1 MSQNKSDKRYLT
13 LSDAFKRRFGKKVF
27 KVPLDGGFTC
37 PNKDGSKGVGGCI
50 YCSPSGSGDFTAGKD
65 VDLKRQFFTIKRRME
80 NKWPGAYTMPY
91 FQANT
96 NTYAPVE
103 TLKPMFEAALDF
115 DDSVVGI
122 AIATRCDALGE
133 DVIDLLDTINKIKPI
148 QLEIGLQTIHEESA
162 TFINRGHTLQCFDEA
177 VKALRKRNIE
187 VVVHIINGLPG
198 ETKKDMLETLK
209 HLNTLDINGIKIH
222 MLHIMEKTAL
232 AKVYREEPFHML
244 TLEEYVDIVTT
255 QIEHLNPD
263 VVIHRLSG
271 DAPRDTLIAPEW
283 TLKKFVVMNEIDK
296 MLRKKDTRQGI
307 YFNK

>member
-13 LSDAFKRRFGKKVF
+13 LSDAFKKRFGKKVF

-103 TLKPMFEAALDF
+103 TLKPMFEAALAF

-133 DVIDLLDTINKIKPI
+133 DVIDLLDTINKIKPV

-162 TFINRGHTLQCFDEA
+162 TFINRGHTLECFDEA
-177 VKALRKRNIE
+177 VKALRKKNIE

-232 AKVYREEPFHML
+232 AKVYREKPFHML

-283 TLKKFVVMNEIDK
+283 TLRKFVVMNEIDK

>member
-13 LSDAFKRRFGKKVF
+13 LSDAFKKRFGKKVF

>member
-1 MSQNKSDKRYLT
+1 MSQNKPEKRYLT
-13 LSDAFKRRFGKKVF
+13 LSDAFKNRFGKKVF
-27 KVPLDGGFTC
+27 KVPLDAGFTC
-37 PNKDGSKGVGGCI
+37 PNKDGSKGTGGCI

-65 VDLKRQFFTIKRRME
+65 IDLEKQFFTIKRRME
-80 NKWPGAYTMPY
+80 EKWPGAYTMPY

-103 TLKPMFEAALDF
+103 TLRPMFEQALHF
-115 DDSVVGI
+115 DESVVGI

-133 DVIDLLDTINKIKPI
+133 DVIDLLHSINKIKPV
-148 QLEIGLQTIHEESA
+148 QLEIGLQSIHEESA
-162 TFINRGHTLQCFDEA
+162 RFINRGHDLECFDDA
-177 VKALRKRNIE
+177 VKALRERDIE

-198 ETKKDMLETLK
+198 ETKKDMLKTIE
-209 HLNTLDINGIKIH
+209 HLNTLDIQGLKIH
-222 MLHIMEKTAL
+222 MLHVMEKTAL
-232 AKVYREEPFHML
+232 ALVYRKTPFHLL
-244 TLEEYVDIVTT
+244 TLEEYTDIVTS
-255 QIEHLNPD
+255 QIEHLKPG

-296 MLRKKDTRQGI
+296 SLRKKDTQQGV